1 MAEKTPIPLPI
12 ASAIYDTVNES
23 LTRRQLEQALL
34 DIDSEIRLLKSM
46 QQSVTSKSVRRHQ
59 FLLMGAKHG

>member
-1 MAEKTPIPLPI
+1 MAEKTVVPLPI

-23 LTRRQLEQALL
+23 LTRRQLEQALQ
-34 DIDSEIRLLKSM
+34 DIQSEMGLLKRM

-59 FLLMGAKHG
+59 FLLMGAKQ

>member
-1 MAEKTPIPLPI
+1 MAEKTVVPLPI

-23 LTRRQLEQALL
+23 LTRRQLEQALQ
-34 DIDSEIRLLKSM
+34 DIQSEMGLLKKM

-59 FLLMGAKHG
+59 FLLMGAKQ